1 MQFDLFIKVTKKV
14 RYMAL
19 PGEKAQVLMSP
30 PGRKQLAL
38 LARKKNKRS
47 RLPFSLFYP
56 GTQMKRSYY

>member
-1 MQFDLFIKVTKKV
+1 MQYDLFIKVTKKV

-38 LARKKNKRS
+38 LARKKKTKSKTGCCFRII
-47 RLPFSLFYP
+47 LP
-56 GTQMKRSYY
+56 